1 MKHTANLISVL
12 RILVSQLLLVVVP
25 LSPMFFAI
33 YLLCGLTDVLDG
45 FIARKTHTET
55 ILGAKLDTVGDI
67 VFTAILIIFIFGII
81 NLTSVMIIWFIAI
94 SVVKILSIIVGY
106 IKYKFFSPLHT
117 YLNKI
122 TGVMLFLLPVMITF
136 IPKSAGIY
144 TILTFASISAV
155 DELLI
160 IVFKKSYNANQKFF
174 IDSAN

>member
-12 RILVSQLLLVVVP
+12 RILASPLLLVVVP

-33 YLLCGLTDVLDG
+33 YLLCGLTDALDG

-55 ILGAKLDTVGDI
+55 ALGAKLDTVGDI
-67 VFTAILIIFIFGII
+67 VFTVILIVFLFGII

-94 SVVKILSIIVGY
+94 FIIKILSIIVGY
-106 IKYKFFSPLHT
+106 IKYKSFSPLHT

-122 TGVMLFLLPVMITF
+122 TGVLLFLMPVMITF

-160 IVFKKSYNANQKFF
+160 IFFKKSYNANQKSF

>member
-1 MKHTANLISVL
+1 LKHAANLISVL
-12 RILVSQLLLVVVP
+12 RILASPLLLVVVP

-67 VFTAILIIFIFGII
+67 VFTAVLIVFLFGII

-122 TGVMLFLLPVMITF
+122 TGVFLFLLPVMITF

>member
-67 VFTAILIIFIFGII
+67 VFTAVLIVFLFGII

>member
-12 RILVSQLLLVVVP
+12 RILVSPLLLVVVP

-67 VFTAILIIFIFGII
+67 VFTAVLIVFLFGII